1 MTRAFA
7 GKELRVL
14 WTSPI
19 PYVVAA
25 LFQAVVAVL
34 YLSQLEDRRQAL
46 MQPFFPIA
54 GFLLVVLVPVLAT
67 WATSLAVLAPAALF
81 APILHWFG
89 HPDSG
94 PIVTGFAGLALLTA
108 ALTGIGVLASSV
120 TGSQPL
126 AAMVALFVSL
136 ALWFAHRGTASTG
149 IAGGLARLS
158 TSDRLRSFAGGAVHS
173 ADVGFFLV
181 VAAGALV
188 LAAAAVDGRRLR

>member
-54 GFLLVVLVPVLAT
+54 RICSRGGIAMPLWIMPRCFFT
-67 WATSLAVLAPAALF
+67 
-81 APILHWFG
+81 
-89 HPDSG
+89 
-94 PIVTGFAGLALLTA
+94 LLTN
-108 ALTGIGVLASSV
+108 SS
-120 TGSQPL
+120 GLLPL
-126 AAMVALFVSL
+126 IRSVA
-136 ALWFAHRGTASTG
+136 
-149 IAGGLARLS
+149 
-158 TSDRLRSFAGGAVHS
+158 
-173 ADVGFFLV
+173 
-181 VAAGALV
+181 
-188 LAAAAVDGRRLR
+188 